1 MPLPVTLRALHHRNY
16 RLFFGGQMVS
26 LIGTWMQTVAQSW
39 LVYRLTGSSVELGAV
54 GFCSQIPVLLLA
66 TVGGTVA
73 DRYRKHPIIVATQS
87 ISILLAF
94 ILAALTFT
102 HTVQIWHVFVMASLL
117 GTVNAFDIPARQSFV
132 VEMVGKTDL
141 MNAIALNAAIMNV
154 SRVLGPAIAGI
165 TVALIGESWC
175 FLLNGFSFLA
185 VIAGLLWMRLP
196 ARASGPARIGPHPPI
211 NEGFLFIRRH
221 PAVLSTLALLGTL
234 SFCGMPYSVMMPLFA
249 DGILHGG
256 PRALGTL
263 MGASGL
269 GAVAGTLMLAS
280 RQRVHGL
287 VRWMAWAATGA
298 GLALVAFS
306 ASRIYWLSFI
316 LLIPVGGSMMV
327 AMASTNTLVQ
337 SMVPDAL
344 RGRVMAVHTMMFLG
358 MAPFGQLLAGA
369 VADRFGAPLTIAA
382 GGVLC
387 LVAAAVFWMRIEPIH
402 NEVDRLI
409 AIEHPGE
416 VQPAAEQPVAAE
428 AGWTS

>member
-1 MPLPVTLRALHHRNY
+1 MPLPATLRALHHRNY

-87 ISILLAF
+87 ISMLLAF
-94 ILAALTFT
+94 VLAVLTFT
-102 HTVQIWHVFVMASLL
+102 GTVRIWHVFVMASLL

-132 VEMVGKTDL
+132 VEMVGQTDL

-154 SRVLGPAIAGI
+154 SRVLGPAIAGV

-175 FLLNGFSFLA
+175 FLLNGVSFLA
-185 VIAGLLWMRLP
+185 VIAGLLWMQLP
-196 ARASGPARIGPHPPI
+196 PASGPARTGPHPPL

-221 PAVLSTLALLGTL
+221 PAVLATLALLGTL
-234 SFCGMPYSVMMPLFA
+234 SFCGMPYSVMMPIFA

-256 PRALGTL
+256 PRTLGTL

-287 VRWMAWAATGA
+287 VRWMAWATAGA
-298 GLALVAFS
+298 GVALVAFS
-306 ASRIYWLSFI
+306 ASRIYWLSFV

-337 SMVPDAL
+337 SMVPDNL

-369 VADRFGAPLTIAA
+369 VASRFGAPLTIAA

-387 LVAAAVFWMRIEPIH
+387 LAAAAVFWMRLEVIH

-409 AIEHPGE
+409 AVQHPAE
-416 VQPAAEQPVAAE
+416 VQLAVEQTVPAE
-428 AGWTS
+428 AGLD